1 MSTAV
6 AERLYSVKEYLEL
19 EKNSEVRHEFYY
31 GKLITMPGESRIA
44 NQISKNILKKW
55 DDSLETQ
62 GYYLYNHDVKAEVK
76 STHIFR
82 YPDLV
87 VTPESDDEDEYIVKK
102 PVIMV
107 EVASEDSWKRDTLT
121 KRKEYTA
128 LASLQYYLVVSQEEM
143 YVELYKRKDNA
154 WILDQFELPEDIVS
168 LPLFDLKIS
177 LTEIYHRVKFGETTT
192 TL

>member
-6 AERLYSVKEYLEL
+6 AERLYTVTEYLEL

-31 GKLITMPGESRIA
+31 GKLITMPGESRVD

-55 DDSLETQ
+55 DDSLEAQ

-87 VTPESDDEDEYIVKK
+87 VTPESDDEDDYIVKK

-107 EVASEDSWKRDTLT
+107 EVASENSWKRDTLN

-128 LASLQYYLVVSQEEM
+128 LASMQYYLVVSQEEM
-143 YVELYKRKDNA
+143 YVELYKRTDNA

-168 LPLFDLKIS
+168 LPLFNLKIS
-177 LTEIYHRVKFGETTT
+177 LTEIYHRVRFGETSTN
-192 TL
+192 L

>member
-31 GKLITMPGESRIA
+31 GKLITMPGESKIANRIA
-44 NQISKNILKKW
+44 NNILAEWRKPLLNQKQ
-55 DDSLETQ
+55 ECYT
-62 GYYLYNHDVKAEVK
+62 HDVKAEVISSK
-76 STHIFR
+76 VYR

-87 VTPESDDEDEYIVKK
+87 VAPDDDDADDFIIQQ

-154 WILDQFELPEDIVS
+154 WILDQFELPEDVVS
-168 LPLFDLKIS
+168 LPLFNLTIS
-177 LTEIYHRVKFGETTT
+177 LTEIYHRVKFEETTT